1 VRQTYRPFSYFSGN
15 SGIFPYLSRIFLA
28 HEPANQPSAFQ
39 PVSPS
44 PRLWPMGPC
53 WPHAHTTKVQG
64 SKAGSLAPR
73 IDACGLVD
81 TQAHRHSRRRPP
93 VACSCSGAAV
103 RDGDCE
109 WLRRRTARRLRSLD
123 CGCGQRRCDDDSAKP
138 QAAKPPGPP
147 LWSSPSHG
155 RSAGASRQALH
166 RRPSI
171 NSPRPLPQRSGPVRR
186 GGKRNRSSHSRTHRS
201 RYGLRSAVVGSG
213 AAAQGRGGPNFSYVC
228 LDLINYN

>member
-1 VRQTYRPFSYFSGN
+1 MWSCGHTGTQP
-15 SGIFPYLSRIFLA
+15 PP
-28 HEPANQPSAFQ
+28 PAC
-39 PVSPS
+39 
-44 PRLWPMGPC
+44 L
-53 WPHAHTTKVQG
+53 
-64 SKAGSLAPR
+64 
-73 IDACGLVD
+73 
-81 TQAHRHSRRRPP
+81 
-93 VACSCSGAAV
+93 CSCAAV

-109 WLRRRTARRLRSLD
+109 WLRRRTARHLRSLD
-123 CGCGQRRCDDDSAKP
+123 CGCGQRRYDGDSAKP
-138 QAAKPPGPP
+138 QAAKPPGPHPSLP

-186 GGKRNRSSHSRTHRS
+186 GGKRNCGSHSRTHRS